1 MKLLTALLV
10 GAVIGSGAFAI
21 EYATS
26 NTYSESDWYVAM
38 KFDKTGKLLQL
49 SDRYASHYECTLSN
63 DFQIHNAMA
72 KESNANILCTNKPIT
87 YKL

>member
-10 GAVIGSGAFAI
+10 GVAIGSGAFAI
-21 EYATS
+21 EYVT
-26 NTYSESDWYVAM
+26 NDTYSESDWYVVM
-38 KFDKTGKLLQL
+38 KFNKTGKLLQL

-63 DFQIHNAMA
+63 DFQIHNTMA
-72 KESNANILCTNKPIT
+72 KESNANILCTNQPIA